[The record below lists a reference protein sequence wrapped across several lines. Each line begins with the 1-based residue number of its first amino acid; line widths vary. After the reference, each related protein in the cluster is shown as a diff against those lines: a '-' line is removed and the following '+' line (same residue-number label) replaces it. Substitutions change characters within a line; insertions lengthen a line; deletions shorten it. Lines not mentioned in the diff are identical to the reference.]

1 LTDVTGPA
9 SAKKAILVIY
19 DIFGFF
25 PQTIQ
30 GADILAAAGEY
41 QVFMPDFF
49 EGEPADIAW
58 YVYLSYSEA

>member
-1 LTDVTGPA
+1 MLTYVDVTGSE
-9 SAKKAILVIY
+9 SAKQAILVIY

-30 GADILAAAGEY
+30 GADILSTSDEAHQY

-49 EGEPADIAW
+49 QGEPADIAW
-58 YVYLSYSEA
+58 